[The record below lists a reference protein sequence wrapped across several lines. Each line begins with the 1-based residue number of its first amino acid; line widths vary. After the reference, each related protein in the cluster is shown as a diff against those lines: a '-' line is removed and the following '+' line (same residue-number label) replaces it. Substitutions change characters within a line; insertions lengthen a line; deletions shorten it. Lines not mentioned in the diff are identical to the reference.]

1 MFAAASEMTDHFHL
15 RALAQQRLHSNFINA
30 RAAQNILQ
38 QNAVFDRETRR
49 LNALLLEE
57 SARVEALTIQY
68 TSLHAQHQRLLEERN
83 TLLTMI
89 RNHQCPSVSCVATN
103 NTIEAF

>member
-1 MFAAASEMTDHFHL
+1 MFAAASEMTDQFQL
-15 RALAQQRLHSNFINA
+15 RAQAQQRLHSNFINA
-30 RAAQNILQ
+30 RAAQNSLQ

-57 SARVEALTIQY
+57 SARVEALKAAY
-68 TSLHAQHQRLLEERN
+68 TTLHSQHQRLLEERN
-83 TLLTMI
+83 KLLTLI
-89 RNHQCPSVSCVATN
+89 RNHQCPSITCVATN